1 MAVTLES
8 YCMQVRGRNY
18 SRKLMISDDPHSL
31 LTSTH
36 SITCPAPLATSPTSK
51 NRFTIFFFVST
62 HLVFVVATCMSLG
75 VSSLSAAAGAKML
88 SSGSPEIAHLT
99 FRAFA
104 MSSLTT

>member
-1 MAVTLES
+1 MT
-8 YCMQVRGRNY
+8 RIHF
-18 SRKLMISDDPHSL
+18 SRRRTASRAQLPYL
-31 LTSTH
+31 
-36 SITCPAPLATSPTSK
+36 APQPPRIDLQY
-51 NRFTIFFFVST
+51 FFFVST